1 MLFKKIKLIL
11 IIFIFYQNPL
21 YSKSTSSDN
30 LDHKNVSKYFSGVIA
45 FGNDNNSEALEF
57 FDSSKILINK
67 HNPYFKKYIYSLV
80 LDNKVSKA
88 INILKVNKD
97 KKNSNFFE
105 AYLLMTLDNL
115 IRNDFEKAFTY
126 LIKTAEFAQQDKLNL
141 AILETLKQYIYVFKE
156 NKILDN
162 KKNLGH
168 LSIISETFQRCYLGD
183 DKTDTFFSRLFDDP
197 RSDYTRYIYFYL
209 GYLIENNRLSEAKSI
224 TDNIEYINTTLLLSQ
239 GKSWVENGKIKKF
252 LNVFSCKNPNDIVS
266 EFLFLISNLYSSQDD
281 FKRSNFYLNLSY
293 FLNPKFVFNLSL
305 VAENQFSSKEYDK
318 AKKTLANFKKQD
330 EFYYWYRVK
339 KEAQIIA
346 KKENQE
352 KSLNF
357 VLNEFNKIKKYNNKF
372 IFDIASFYK
381 NSKKYNEAIEYYSK
395 IIDTLDDN
403 SEIKSDLLYRR
414 GGSYERI
421 KKYKEADK
429 DLLYSLKL
437 NPNDA
442 YVLNYLAYS
451 WLERNY
457 KINEAIIM
465 LETAY
470 ELESEDPYIIDSIGW
485 AYYLTGDY
493 LRAEEFLKRAV
504 EMMPDDPIVND
515 HYGDILWKLNRKIQA
530 RYFWRNVAKMNDV
543 ENEMLEKVNIKMVKG
558 L

>member
-30 LDHKNVSKYFSGVIA
+30 LDPKNVSKYFSGVIA

-209 GYLIENNRLSEAKSI
+209 GYLIENNRLSEAISV

-372 IFDIASFYK
+372 IFDIATFYK

>member
-30 LDHKNVSKYFSGVIA
+30 LDPKNVSKYFSGVIA

-57 FDSSKILINK
+57 FDSSKILMNK

-209 GYLIENNRLSEAKSI
+209 GYLIENNRLSEAISI

-372 IFDIASFYK
+372 IFDIATFYK